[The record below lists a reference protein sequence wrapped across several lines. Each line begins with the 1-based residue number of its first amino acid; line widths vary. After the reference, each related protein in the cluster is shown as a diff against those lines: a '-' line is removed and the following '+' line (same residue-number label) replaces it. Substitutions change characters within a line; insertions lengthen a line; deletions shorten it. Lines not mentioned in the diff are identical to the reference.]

1 MKFSAKVVTLE
12 DGVKEVSVRAD
23 DGKPLLVTLK
33 GAQVVSVDDEV
44 LLKVSDETV
53 AQCEDV
59 VLAKAKES
67 KVAWFG
73 KEIADSRLESA
84 FTSSFSTDEKILSV
98 HKAELVRV
106 YDAKRELV
114 EDKELAKDDV
124 VDVVVQLR
132 SVQFLQKSF
141 ETEWVLHQAKFKAE
155 PKPKKEVVNF
165 SDCLFESDDEGEEE
179 EDDFF

>member
-1 MKFSAKVVTLE
+1 MKFSSKIVTLE
-12 DGVKEVSVRAD
+12 DGVKEVAVRAD

-33 GAQVVSVDDEV
+33 GAQVVSVDDE
-44 LLKVSDETV
+44 LLFKIDDETV

-67 KVAWFG
+67 KMAWFG

-84 FTSSFSTDEKILSV
+84 FTSSFSVDENILSV
-98 HKAELVRV
+98 HKAEMVRV
-106 YDAKRELV
+106 YDAKRELL
-114 EDKELAKDDV
+114 EDKELVKDDV

-141 ETEWVLHQAKFKAE
+141 ETEWVLHQAKFKSE
-155 PKPKKEVVNF
+155 PKPKKAVVDF
-165 SDCLFESDDEGEEE
+165 SDCLFEEEPEEE
-179 EDDFF
+179 EEEEFF

>member
-1 MKFSAKVVTLE
+1 MKFSTKIVTLE
-12 DGVKEVSVRAD
+12 DGVKEVAVRAD

-33 GAQVVSVDDEV
+33 GAQVVSVDDEL
-44 LLKVSDETV
+44 LLKIDGETV
-53 AQCEDV
+53 AQCEDD

-67 KVAWFG
+67 KMAWFG

-84 FTSSFSTDEKILSV
+84 FTSSFSLDENILSV
-98 HKAELVRV
+98 HMAETVRL
-106 YDAKRELV
+106 YDAKRVLLENR
-114 EDKELAKDDV
+114 ELAKDDV

-155 PKPKKEVVNF
+155 PKPKKAVVDF
-165 SDCLFESDDEGEEE
+165 SDCLFEEEPEEE
-179 EDDFF
+179 EEEEFF

>member
-12 DGVKEVSVRAD
+12 DGVKEVAVRAD

-67 KVAWFG
+67 KVDWFG

>member
-12 DGVKEVSVRAD
+12 DGVKEVAVRAD

-33 GAQVVSVDDEV
+33 GTQVVSVDDEI
-44 LLKVSDETV
+44 LLKVDDETV
-53 AQCEDV
+53 AQFESDI
-59 VLAKAKES
+59 LAKAKES

-73 KEIADSRLESA
+73 KEIPDSRLESA

-98 HKAELVRV
+98 HRAEVVRV

-114 EDKELAKDDV
+114 EDRELAKDDI

-141 ETEWVLHQAKFKAE
+141 ESEWIIHQAKFKAE
-155 PKPKKEVVNF
+155 PKPKKAIVDF
-165 SDCLFESDDEGEEE
+165 SDCLFEKEDEEE
-179 EDDFF
+179 EEEEEFF

>member
-1 MKFSAKVVTLE
+1 MKFSTKIVTLE
-12 DGVKEVSVRAD
+12 DGVKEVAVRAD
-23 DGKPLLVTLK
+23 DGKPLLLTLK
-33 GAQVVSVDDEV
+33 GAQVDSADDE
-44 LLKVSDETV
+44 LLFKIDDETV
-53 AQCEDV
+53 AQCEDA

-84 FTSSFSTDEKILSV
+84 FTSSFSLDENILSV
-98 HKAELVRV
+98 HKAETVRL
-106 YDAKRELV
+106 YDAKRVLLENR
-114 EDKELAKDDV
+114 ELAKDDV

-155 PKPKKEVVNF
+155 PKPKKAVVDF
-165 SDCLFESDDEGEEE
+165 SDCLFEEEPEEE
-179 EDDFF
+179 EDEDFF

>member
-1 MKFSAKVVTLE
+1 MKFSTKIVTLE
-12 DGVKEVSVRAD
+12 DGVKEVAVRAN

-33 GAQVVSVDDEV
+33 GAQVVSVDDEL
-44 LLKVSDETV
+44 LLKIDDETV
-53 AQCEDV
+53 AQCEDD

-67 KVAWFG
+67 KMAWFG

-84 FTSSFSTDEKILSV
+84 FTSSFSLDENILSV
-98 HKAELVRV
+98 HKAETVRL
-106 YDAKRELV
+106 YDAKLALL
-114 EDKELAKDDV
+114 EDKELAKDDM

-155 PKPKKEVVNF
+155 PKPKKAVVDF
-165 SDCLFESDDEGEEE
+165 SDCLFEEEPEEE
-179 EDDFF
+179 EDEDFF

>member
-1 MKFSAKVVTLE
+1 MKFSTKVVTLE
-12 DGVKEVSVRAD
+12 DGVKEVAVRAD

-44 LLKVSDETV
+44 LLKVDDETV
-53 AQCEDV
+53 AQCEDA
-59 VLAKAKES
+59 VLTKAKES

-84 FTSSFSTDEKILSV
+84 FTSSFSTDENILSV
-98 HKAELVRV
+98 HRAEVVRV

-155 PKPKKEVVNF
+155 PKPKKAIVDF
-165 SDCLFESDDEGEEE
+165 SDCLFEEDPEEEEE
-179 EDDFF
+179 EDFF

>member
-1 MKFSAKVVTLE
+1 MKFSTKIVTLE
-12 DGVKEVSVRAD
+12 DGVKEVAVRAD

-33 GAQVVSVDDEV
+33 GAQVVSVDDEL
-44 LLKVSDETV
+44 LLKIDDETV
-53 AQCEDV
+53 AQCEDD

-67 KVAWFG
+67 KMAWFG

-84 FTSSFSTDEKILSV
+84 FTSSFSLDENILSV
-98 HKAELVRV
+98 HMAEKVRL
-106 YDAKRELV
+106 YDAKRELL

-155 PKPKKEVVNF
+155 PKPKKAVVDF
-165 SDCLFESDDEGEEE
+165 SDCLFDEDPEEE
-179 EDDFF
+179 EEEEFF

>member
-1 MKFSAKVVTLE
+1 MKFSTKIVTLE
-12 DGVKEVSVRAD
+12 DGVKEVAVRAD

-33 GAQVVSVDDEV
+33 GAQVVSVDDE
-44 LLKVSDETV
+44 LLIKIDDEAV
-53 AQCEDV
+53 AQCEDY

-84 FTSSFSTDEKILSV
+84 FTSSFSLDENILSV
-98 HKAELVRV
+98 HKAETVRL
-106 YDAKRELV
+106 YDAKRALI
-114 EDKELAKDDV
+114 EDKELTKDDV

-141 ETEWVLHQAKFKAE
+141 ETEWVLHQAKFRAE
-155 PKPKKEVVNF
+155 PKPKKAVVDF
-165 SDCLFESDDEGEEE
+165 SDCLFEEDPEDDE

>member
-1 MKFSAKVVTLE
+1 MKFSTKIVTLE
-12 DGVKEVSVRAD
+12 DGVKEVAVRAD
-23 DGKPLLVTLK
+23 DGKPLLLTLK
-33 GAQVVSVDDEV
+33 GAQVDSADDE
-44 LLKVSDETV
+44 LLFKIDDETV
-53 AQCEDV
+53 AQCEDA

-67 KVAWFG
+67 KMAWFG

-84 FTSSFSTDEKILSV
+84 FTSSFSLDENILSV
-98 HKAELVRV
+98 HKAETVRV
-106 YDAKRELV
+106 YDAKRALL

-155 PKPKKEVVNF
+155 PKPKKAVVDF
-165 SDCLFESDDEGEEE
+165 SDCLFEEEPEEE
-179 EDDFF
+179 EDEDFF

>member
-1 MKFSAKVVTLE
+1 MKFSTKIVTLE
-12 DGVKEVSVRAD
+12 DGVKEVAVRAD

-33 GAQVVSVDDEV
+33 GAQVVSVDDE
-44 LLKVSDETV
+44 LLIKIDDEAV
-53 AQCEDV
+53 AQCEDY

-84 FTSSFSTDEKILSV
+84 FTSSFSLDENILSV
-98 HKAELVRV
+98 HKAETVRV
-106 YDAKRELV
+106 YDAKRALL

-141 ETEWVLHQAKFKAE
+141 ETEWVLHQAKFRAE
-155 PKPKKEVVNF
+155 PKPKKAVVDF
-165 SDCLFESDDEGEEE
+165 SDCLFEEDPEDDE

>member
-1 MKFSAKVVTLE
+1 MKFSTKIVTLE
-12 DGVKEVSVRAD
+12 DGVKEVAVRAD

-33 GAQVVSVDDEV
+33 GAQVDSVDDEL
-44 LLKVSDETV
+44 LLKIDDETV
-53 AQCEDV
+53 AQCEDA

-84 FTSSFSTDEKILSV
+84 FTSSFSLDENILSV
-98 HKAELVRV
+98 HKAETVRL
-106 YDAKRELV
+106 YDAKRGLL
-114 EDKELAKDDV
+114 EDKDLAKDDV

-155 PKPKKEVVNF
+155 PKPKKSVVDF
-165 SDCLFESDDEGEEE
+165 SNCLFDEEPEEEE
-179 EDDFF
+179 EDEFF

>member
-1 MKFSAKVVTLE
+1 MKFSTKIVTLE
-12 DGVKEVSVRAD
+12 DGVKEVAVRAD

-33 GAQVVSVDDEV
+33 GAQVVSVDDEI
-44 LLKVSDETV
+44 LLKIDDETV
-53 AQCEDV
+53 AQCEDD

-67 KVAWFG
+67 KMAWFG

-84 FTSSFSTDEKILSV
+84 FTSSFSLDENILSV
-98 HKAELVRV
+98 HKAETVRL
-106 YDAKRELV
+106 YDAKRELL
-114 EDKELAKDDV
+114 EDKNLVKDDV

-155 PKPKKEVVNF
+155 PKPKKAVVDF
-165 SDCLFESDDEGEEE
+165 SDCLFDEEPEEEE
-179 EDDFF
+179 EDEFF

>member
-1 MKFSAKVVTLE
+1 MKFSSKIVTLE
-12 DGVKEVSVRAD
+12 DGVKEVAVRAD

-33 GAQVVSVDDEV
+33 GAQVVSVDDE
-44 LLKVSDETV
+44 LLFKIDDETV

-67 KVAWFG
+67 KMAWFG

-84 FTSSFSTDEKILSV
+84 FTSSFSLDENILSV
-98 HKAELVRV
+98 HKAEMVRV
-106 YDAKRELV
+106 YDAKRELL
-114 EDKELAKDDV
+114 EDKELVKDDV

-141 ETEWVLHQAKFKAE
+141 ETEWVLHQAKFKSE
-155 PKPKKEVVNF
+155 PKPKKAAVDF
-165 SDCLFESDDEGEEE
+165 SDCLFEEEPEEEEE
-179 EDDFF
+179 EDFF

>member
-1 MKFSAKVVTLE
+1 
-12 DGVKEVSVRAD
+12 
-23 DGKPLLVTLK
+23 LVTLK
-33 GAQVVSVDDEV
+33 GAQVDSVDDEL
-44 LLKVSDETV
+44 LLKIDDETV
-53 AQCEDV
+53 AQCEDA

-67 KVAWFG
+67 KMAWFG

-84 FTSSFSTDEKILSV
+84 FTSSFSLDENILSV
-98 HKAELVRV
+98 HKAETVRV
-106 YDAKRELV
+106 YDAKRVLL

-141 ETEWVLHQAKFKAE
+141 ETEWVLHQAKFRAE
-155 PKPKKEVVNF
+155 PKPKKAVVDF
-165 SDCLFESDDEGEEE
+165 SNCLFDEEPEEEE

>member
-1 MKFSAKVVTLE
+1 V
-12 DGVKEVSVRAD
+12 D
-23 DGKPLLVTLK
+23 
-33 GAQVVSVDDEV
+33 SVDDEI
-44 LLKVSDETV
+44 LLKIDDETV
-53 AQCEDV
+53 AQCEDA

-84 FTSSFSTDEKILSV
+84 FTSSFSLDENILSV
-98 HKAELVRV
+98 HKAETVRL
-106 YDAKRELV
+106 YDAKRVLL
-114 EDKELAKDDV
+114 EDKELTKDDV

-155 PKPKKEVVNF
+155 PKPKSAVVDF
-165 SDCLFESDDEGEEE
+165 SDCLFEEEPEPEEE
-179 EDDFF
+179 EEFF

>member
-1 MKFSAKVVTLE
+1 MKFSTKIVTLE
-12 DGVKEVSVRAD
+12 DGVKEVAVRAD

-33 GAQVVSVDDEV
+33 GAQVVSVDDEL
-44 LLKVSDETV
+44 LLKIDDETV
-53 AQCEDV
+53 AQCEDA

-67 KVAWFG
+67 KMAWFG

-84 FTSSFSTDEKILSV
+84 FTSSFSLDENILSV
-98 HKAELVRV
+98 HKAETVRL
-106 YDAKRELV
+106 YDAKRALI
-114 EDKELAKDDV
+114 EDKELTKDDV

-141 ETEWVLHQAKFKAE
+141 ETEWVLHQAKFRAE
-155 PKPKKEVVNF
+155 PKPKKAVVDF
-165 SDCLFESDDEGEEE
+165 SDCLFEEDPEDDE

>member
-12 DGVKEVSVRAD
+12 DGVKEVAVRAD

-33 GAQVVSVDDEV
+33 GAQVVSVDDEL
-44 LLKVSDETV
+44 LLKIDDEIV
-53 AQCEDV
+53 AQCESD

-67 KVAWFG
+67 KMAWFG

-84 FTSSFSTDEKILSV
+84 FTSSFSVDENILSV
-98 HKAELVRV
+98 HRAETVRL
-106 YDAKRELV
+106 YDGKRELI
-114 EDKELAKDDV
+114 EDKDLVKEDV

-155 PKPKKEVVNF
+155 PKPKKVVVDF
-165 SDCLFESDDEGEEE
+165 SDCLFEEDPEEE
-179 EDDFF
+179 EDEDFF

>member
-1 MKFSAKVVTLE
+1 MKFSTKVVTLE
-12 DGVKEVSVRAD
+12 DGVKEVAVRAD

-44 LLKVSDETV
+44 LLKVDDETV
-53 AQCEDV
+53 AQCEDA
-59 VLAKAKES
+59 VLTKAKES

-84 FTSSFSTDEKILSV
+84 FTSSFSTDENILSV
-98 HKAELVRV
+98 HRAEVVRV

-132 SVQFLQKSF
+132 SIQFLQKSF

-155 PKPKKEVVNF
+155 PKPKKAIVDF
-165 SDCLFESDDEGEEE
+165 SDCLFEEDPEEEEE
-179 EDDFF
+179 EDFF

>member
-1 MKFSAKVVTLE
+1 MKFSTKIVTLE
-12 DGVKEVSVRAD
+12 DGVKEVAVRAD

-33 GAQVVSVDDEV
+33 GAQVVSVDDEL
-44 LLKVSDETV
+44 LLKIDDETV
-53 AQCEDV
+53 AQCEDA

-67 KVAWFG
+67 KMAWFG

-84 FTSSFSTDEKILSV
+84 FTSSFSLDENILSV
-98 HKAELVRV
+98 HKAETVRL
-106 YDAKRELV
+106 YDAKRALI
-114 EDKELAKDDV
+114 EDKELTKDDV

-155 PKPKKEVVNF
+155 AKPKKAVVDF
-165 SDCLFESDDEGEEE
+165 SDCLFDEDPEEE
-179 EDDFF
+179 EEEEFF

>member
-1 MKFSAKVVTLE
+1 MKFSTKVVTLE
-12 DGVKEVSVRAD
+12 DGVKEVAVRAD

-44 LLKVSDETV
+44 LLKVDDETV
-53 AQCEDV
+53 AQCEDA
-59 VLAKAKES
+59 VLTKAKES

-84 FTSSFSTDEKILSV
+84 FTSSFSTDENILSV
-98 HKAELVRV
+98 HRAEVVRV

-132 SVQFLQKSF
+132 SIQFLQKSF
-141 ETEWVLHQAKFKAE
+141 ETEWLLHQAKFKAE
-155 PKPKKEVVNF
+155 PKPKKAIVDF
-165 SDCLFESDDEGEEE
+165 SDCLFEEDPEEEEE
-179 EDDFF
+179 EDFF

>member
-1 MKFSAKVVTLE
+1 MKFSTKVATLE
-12 DGVKEVSVRAD
+12 DGVKEVAVRAD

-44 LLKVSDETV
+44 LLKVDDETV
-53 AQCEDV
+53 AQCEDA
-59 VLAKAKES
+59 VLTKAKES

-84 FTSSFSTDEKILSV
+84 FTSSFSTDENILSV
-98 HKAELVRV
+98 HRAEVVRV

-179 EDDFF
+179 EDEFF

>member
-1 MKFSAKVVTLE
+1 VHRA
-12 DGVKEVSVRAD
+12 EV
-23 DGKPLLVTLK
+23 
-33 GAQVVSVDDEV
+33 
-44 LLKVSDETV
+44 
-53 AQCEDV
+53 
-59 VLAKAKES
+59 
-67 KVAWFG
+67 
-73 KEIADSRLESA
+73 
-84 FTSSFSTDEKILSV
+84 
-98 HKAELVRV
+98 VRV

-179 EDDFF
+179 EDEFF

>member
-12 DGVKEVSVRAD
+12 DGVKEVAVRAD

>member
-1 MKFSAKVVTLE
+1 MKFSTKIVTLE
-12 DGVKEVSVRAD
+12 DGVKEVAVRAD

-33 GAQVVSVDDEV
+33 GAQVDSVDDEL
-44 LLKVSDETV
+44 LLKIDDETV
-53 AQCEDV
+53 AQCEDA

-84 FTSSFSTDEKILSV
+84 FTSSFSLDENILSV
-98 HKAELVRV
+98 HKAETVRV
-106 YDAKRELV
+106 YDAKRALL

-155 PKPKKEVVNF
+155 PKSKKAVVDF
-165 SDCLFESDDEGEEE
+165 SDCLFEEEPEEE
-179 EDDFF
+179 EEEEFF